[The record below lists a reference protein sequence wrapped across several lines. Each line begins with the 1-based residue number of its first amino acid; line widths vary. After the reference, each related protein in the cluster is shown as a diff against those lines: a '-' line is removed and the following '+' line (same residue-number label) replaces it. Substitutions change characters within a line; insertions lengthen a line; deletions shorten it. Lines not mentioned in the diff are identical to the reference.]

1 MNLITSPTRTRLT
14 IEHISAL
21 MFIKLN
27 GPNIRTWKPEYYVR
41 TWLRRHRTADDT
53 RTRRG
58 TIEHIS
64 ALMFI
69 KLNGP
74 NIRTWKPKYY
84 VRTWLRRH
92 RTADDTRT
100 RRGKHQ
106 PSKEEEDAF
115 ADYL

>member
-1 MNLITSPTRTRLT
+1 MNCYKLIPCSSSENKTEHRAHISSNVHQVEWPKYPETRLS

-41 TWLRRHRTADDT
+41 
-53 RTRRG
+53 
-58 TIEHIS
+58 I
-64 ALMFI
+64 
-69 KLNGP
+69 
-74 NIRTWKPKYY
+74 
-84 VRTWLRRH
+84 WLRRH

-100 RRGKHQ
+100 RRGKRKHQ
-106 PSKEEEDAF
+106 PGKEEEDAF